1 MMWPQEAIRKTT
13 PDVGIDALSP
23 DLVSSDR
30 LNRLFQLWKKL
41 RGGRELPYRDAFSPE
56 QLGFI
61 LGQVTIIDVLHN
73 PLNFRYRLI
82 GTRIEEAG
90 RRGDQGKTLD
100 QVEPRSYRDLVG
112 LAYRE
117 VVGSA
122 RPSCHQISYVHRQD
136 LVSFERI
143 ILPFTQT
150 GSTVDLLLEALD
162 WLPGVQQDLK
172 NIAVSQAPALALHQS

>member
-1 MMWPQEAIRKTT
+1 MRPQAAVRKASR
-13 PDVGIDALSP
+13 DAGIDALSP

-30 LNRLFQLWKKL
+30 LNRLLQLWKEL
-41 RGGRELPYRDAFSPE
+41 RGDRDLPFRGELVPE

-61 LGQVTIIDVLHN
+61 LGQITIIDVVHH
-73 PLNFRYRLI
+73 PINFRYRLI

-100 QVEPRSYRDLVG
+100 QIEPASYRYLVG
-112 LAYRE
+112 SAYRE
-117 VVGSA
+117 VVECA
-122 RPSCHQISYVHRQD
+122 QPSCHQISYVHRQD

-143 ILPFTQT
+143 ILPFTRT
-150 GSTVDLLLEALD
+150 GSGVDLLVEALD

-172 NIAVSQAPALALHQS
+172 NIVIPEAPASALHCS

>member
-1 MMWPQEAIRKTT
+1 MRPQAAARKASR
-13 PDVGIDALSP
+13 VAGITALSP

-30 LNRLFQLWKKL
+30 LNRLFQLWKEL
-41 RGGRELPYRDAFSPE
+41 RGGSGLPFRSVLAPE

-61 LGQVTIIDVLHN
+61 LGHVTIIDVVLD
-73 PLNFRYRLI
+73 PLNFRFRLI

-100 QVEPRSYRDLVG
+100 QIEPASYRDLVG
-112 LAYRE
+112 TAYRE
-117 VVGSA
+117 VVEGA
-122 RPSCHQISYVHRQD
+122 LPTCHQISYFHRQD

-143 ILPFTQT
+143 ILPFTLT
-150 GSTVDLLLEALD
+150 GSAVDFLLEALD

-172 NIAVSQAPALALHQS
+172 NIVIPEAPTSALHCN